1 MPATPNPILKGEAF
15 YLHALDLLDASG
27 VDYLIG
33 GAFAMAR
40 YTGIDRDTK
49 DLDCMLRCKDV
60 DAVLA
65 VFRKRGFRADYV
77 FPHWLAK
84 IHHGA
89 HYIDLIYR
97 AGNGLCPVDDEW
109 FAHARTATVFGREV
123 RICPPEEIIWQKAYI
138 MERERFDGADVI
150 HIIRGWGRKL
160 DWKRLLA
167 RFGED
172 WRVLLSHMI
181 LFGFAYP
188 GEREKIPAEV
198 MAELYSRLA
207 FENEQPPKDS
217 KVCPGTLLSRAQYL
231 PAIEHWG
238 YKDARLS
245 GRSTLTEEQLRL
257 WTEAIDPEHRPN

>member
-1 MPATPNPILKGEAF
+1 
-15 YLHALDLLDASG
+15 
-27 VDYLIG
+27 
-33 GAFAMAR
+33 
-40 YTGIDRDTK
+40 
-49 DLDCMLRCKDV
+49 
-60 DAVLA
+60 
-65 VFRKRGFRADYV
+65 
-77 FPHWLAK
+77 
-84 IHHGA
+84 
-89 HYIDLIYR
+89 
-97 AGNGLCPVDDEW
+97 
-109 FAHARTATVFGREV
+109 
-123 RICPPEEIIWQKAYI
+123 
-138 MERERFDGADVI
+138 VI